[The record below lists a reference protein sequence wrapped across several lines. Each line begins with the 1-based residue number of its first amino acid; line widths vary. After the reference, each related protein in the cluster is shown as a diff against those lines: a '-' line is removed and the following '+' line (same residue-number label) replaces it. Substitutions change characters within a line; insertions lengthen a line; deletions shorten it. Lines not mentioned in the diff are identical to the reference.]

1 MVDFFT
7 LMKNKFNHY
16 HFIIL
21 YTVLNIFQIWGTELT
36 SDEGYYWFY
45 SLKLDWGYYDHPP
58 LFAVTIWL
66 GGLLFESE
74 LGVRLFNVL
83 LMSIGLL
90 FLFKLIPEKE
100 KKYAYL
106 IILSI
111 PLLNYITFITFP
123 DTPLVAISAIA
134 LFAYKKFLDKSD
146 LKSSLVLGLL
156 FGLMLYAK
164 YHAVLFVF
172 FIILS
177 NLKLLKNKYFYLA
190 IIFASLL
197 FVPHLWWQY
206 ENNFPSFYYHLLGR
220 ASQFEINYLID
231 YVLQQI
237 VIIGIGVIFV
247 PFVFKP
253 KNQFEKTLKYI
264 IVGTL
269 IFFSFSTS
277 RGFVHI
283 HWTSIILFPIIILA
297 TKYYSSKTNN
307 RLLKSIVL
315 PFVVILLI
323 ARLFLIFN
331 ILNINHLG
339 VDYYHDR
346 DLWAEDIKLIAGE
359 NPVIFETGN
368 SGLREAPLYTF
379 YSKRLAVAMFPGEH
393 KKSQYQIRNYEDSVQ
408 SKTVIYIKSD
418 QYPGYN
424 KLITRMGKPIY
435 YKEIKNFVSFNNI
448 QIECNNGKVLVEE
461 DSIRISIKI
470 FNHRNSPINFTN
482 DHQLYIRLE
491 NKEGESTI
499 RSRPISGIQQ
509 INSNKEKEYDFIFG
523 SDNLLEGEY
532 YFTIGFDN
540 SITGQSVNSN
550 RSKLLIT
557 KQ

>member
-1 MVDFFT
+1 MAEIFT
-7 LMKNKFNHY
+7 LIKNKFNHN

-45 SLKLDWGYYDHPP
+45 SLKLNWGYYDHPP
-58 LFAVTIWL
+58 LVAVAIWM

-74 LGVRLFNVL
+74 IGVRLFNVL

-100 KKYAYL
+100 KKYAYIL
-106 IILSI
+106 LLSI
-111 PLLNYITFITFP
+111 PLFNYITFITFP

-134 LFAYKKFLDKSD
+134 LYSYKRFLDKSD

-156 FGLMLYAK
+156 FGLMLYCK

-172 FIILS
+172 FITLS
-177 NLKLLKNKYFYLA
+177 NLKLLKNKYFYLT

-206 ENNFPSFYYHLLGR
+206 ENNFPSFYYHLHGR
-220 ASQFEINYLID
+220 ASQFKINYLTE

-237 VIIGIGVIFV
+237 LIIGIGVIFV
-247 PFVFKP
+247 PFIFKP
-253 KNQFEKTLKYI
+253 TNQFEKTLKYI

-269 IFFSFSTS
+269 IFFSFSTL
-277 RGFVHI
+277 RGYVHI
-283 HWTSIILFPIIILA
+283 HWTSIILFPIIILS
-297 TKYYSSKTNN
+297 TKYYSSKPNN
-307 RLLKSIVL
+307 RLIKSIVL
-315 PFVVILLI
+315 PFLVIIIIMRVYLVFN
-323 ARLFLIFN
+323 LFN
-331 ILNINHLG
+331 VNHLN

-346 DLWAEDIKLIAGE
+346 DLWAEDIQLIAGE
-359 NPVIFETGN
+359 KPVIFETGN

-379 YSKRLAVAMFPGEH
+379 YSKKFAVAMFPGEH

-408 SKTVIYIKSD
+408 SKTVVYIKSND
-418 QYPGYN
+418 FSGYN
-424 KLITRMGKPIY
+424 KLITRMGKTHY
-435 YKEIKNFVSFNNI
+435 YKEIENFVSFNNI
-448 QIECNNGKVLVEE
+448 RIECNTGKTLVE
-461 DSIRISIKI
+461 DDSIKI
-470 FNHRNSPINFTN
+470 SLKIHNHRTSPINFTN
-482 DHQLYIRLE
+482 EHQLYIQLE

-499 RSRPISGIQQ
+499 INRPISGIQH
-509 INSNKEKEYDFIFG
+509 INSNEAKEYDFIFG
-523 SDNLLEGEY
+523 SDDLIEGEY
-532 YFTIGFDN
+532 NFIIGFDN
-540 SITGQSVNSN
+540 NITGRSVNSN

-557 KQ
+557 KK

>member
-1 MVDFFT
+1 MAEFLT
-7 LMKNKFNHY
+7 LMNKKFNHY

-21 YTVLNIFQIWGTELT
+21 YTALNIFQIWGTELT

-45 SLKLDWGYYDHPP
+45 SLKLDWGFYDHPP
-58 LFAVTIWL
+58 LVAVPIWL
-66 GGLLFESE
+66 GGLLFDSE

-83 LMSIGLL
+83 LMSTGLL
-90 FLFKLIPEKE
+90 FLFKFFSEKE

-134 LFAYKKFLDKSD
+134 LFAYKRFLDKSD

-164 YHAVLFVF
+164 YHAVLFMF

-177 NLKLLKNKYFYLA
+177 NLKLLKNKYFHLT

-206 ENNFPSFYYHLLGR
+206 ENNFPSFYYQLHGR
-220 ASQFEINYLID
+220 ASQFEINYSID

-247 PFVFKP
+247 PFIFKP
-253 KNQFEKTLKYI
+253 KNQFEKTLKFI
-264 IVGTL
+264 IVGTF
-269 IFFSFSTS
+269 IFFSFSTL
-277 RGFVHI
+277 RGYVHI

-297 TKYYSSKTNN
+297 TKYYSSKPNN

-315 PFVVILLI
+315 PFVVLLLI
-323 ARLFLIFN
+323 ARLFLMFN
-331 ILNINHLG
+331 FLNINHLG

-346 DLWAEDIKLIAGE
+346 DLWAEDIKLIAGD

-368 SGLREAPLYTF
+368 SGLREAPLYSF
-379 YSKRLAVAMFPGEH
+379 YSKKLAVAMFPGEH
-393 KKSQYQIRNYEDSVQ
+393 KKSEYQIRNYEDSVQ
-408 SKTVIYIKSD
+408 SKDVIYIRSD
-418 QYPGYN
+418 QYAGYN

-448 QIECNNGKVLVEE
+448 RIECNDGKTLVEG
-461 DSIRISIKI
+461 DSIRISLKI
-470 FNHRNSPINFTN
+470 FNHRTSPIYFTN
-482 DHQLYIRLE
+482 EHQLYIRLE
-491 NKEGESTI
+491 NNEGESII

-509 INSNKEKEYDFIFG
+509 IDSNEEIEYDFIFG
-523 SDNLLEGEY
+523 SDDLKEDEY
-532 YFTIGFDN
+532 DFIIGFDN
-540 SITGQSVNSN
+540 KVIGRSVNSN
-550 RSKLLIT
+550 RNKLLIT